1 MISDR
6 SDHIKILQ
14 ENISKALT
22 GSSPLLAID
31 NRLIIL
37 EQELLDNPENKTQI
51 AEEILDLREKRT
63 QLQMKES
70 SDREN
75 ASRMKEISEFL
86 EKNSDK
92 INAFDDILAK
102 RITDKV
108 GVFDDRIVFRFK
120 SGMEIEVEQ

>member
-22 GSSPLLAID
+22 GSSPLLTID
-31 NRLIIL
+31 NRLMIL

-108 GVFDDRIVFRFK
+108 SVFDDRIVFRFK

>member
-31 NRLIIL
+31 NRLMIL

-51 AEEILDLREKRT
+51 AE
-63 QLQMKES
+63 
-70 SDREN
+70 
-75 ASRMKEISEFL
+75 
-86 EKNSDK
+86 
-92 INAFDDILAK
+92 
-102 RITDKV
+102 
-108 GVFDDRIVFRFK
+108 
-120 SGMEIEVEQ
+120 

>member
-31 NRLIIL
+31 NRLMIL

-108 GVFDDRIVFRFK
+108 SVFDDRIVFRF
-120 SGMEIEVEQ
+120 IVNA

>member
-14 ENISKALT
+14 ENISKTLT

-31 NRLIIL
+31 NRLMIL
-37 EQELLDNPENKTQI
+37 EQELLDNPENKKQI
-51 AEEILDLREKRT
+51 AEEMLDLREKRT

-108 GVFDDRIVFRFK
+108 SVFDDRIVFRFK

>member
-31 NRLIIL
+31 NRLMIL

-63 QLQMKES
+63 QQFLQPIL
-70 SDREN
+70 RI
-75 ASRMKEISEFL
+75 EIDAGDDAFEFSL
-86 EKNSDK
+86 
-92 INAFDDILAK
+92 L
-102 RITDKV
+102 V
-108 GVFDDRIVFRFK
+108 
-120 SGMEIEVEQ
+120 

>member
-14 ENISKALT
+14 ENISKTLT

-31 NRLIIL
+31 NRLMIL

-51 AEEILDLREKRT
+51 AEEILELREKRI
-63 QLQMKES
+63 QLQIKES

-86 EKNSDK
+86 EKNADK
-92 INAFDDILAK
+92 ITAFDDILAK

-108 GVFDDRIVFRFK
+108 SVFDDRIVFRFK
-120 SGMEIEVEQ
+120 SGTEIEVEQ

>member
-31 NRLIIL
+31 NRLMIL

-70 SDREN
+70 SDREKHQ
-75 ASRMKEISEFL
+75 RQITQRKTV
-86 EKNSDK
+86 K
-92 INAFDDILAK
+92 IIKDNTCYLIL
-102 RITDKV
+102 
-108 GVFDDRIVFRFK
+108 
-120 SGMEIEVEQ
+120 

>member
-1 MISDR
+1 
-6 SDHIKILQ
+6 
-14 ENISKALT
+14 
-22 GSSPLLAID
+22 
-31 NRLIIL
+31 
-37 EQELLDNPENKTQI
+37 
-51 AEEILDLREKRT
+51 
-63 QLQMKES
+63 MKES

-108 GVFDDRIVFRFK
+108 SVFDDRIVFRFK